1 MSSKKLNPF
10 KDFQSDQIQRSS
22 RKIFTAHCACRN
34 AALNLTPVTGTTN
47 GFIFQIINSLIESW
61 GVRLTWFDCNGSR
74 TIDTTGLYS
83 LTDFTRPSRPF
94 TRWPDFTTKT
104 RILHSFAFLCKLEL
118 LLFKAHWNYQI
129 LNLKE
134 KTKRILVVVVKW
146 LHRANA
152 WPIRIRTGSF
162 PWPRF
167 PPVSVE
173 SFEWSHHRV
182 SPTDSKVK
190 TSY

>member
-1 MSSKKLNPF
+1 MNTNKISIWIRHSVMKHKHSIEIFFVVSSILLHLSFLKTEPNWLNSNHRLDYVGERNGTCSEYKTINF
-10 KDFQSDQIQRSS
+10 KG
-22 RKIFTAHCACRN
+22 N
-34 AALNLTPVTGTTN
+34 
-47 GFIFQIINSLIESW
+47 
-61 GVRLTWFDCNGSR
+61 
-74 TIDTTGLYS
+74 
-83 LTDFTRPSRPF
+83 RPSAWWRH
-94 TRWPDFTTKT
+94 FTTMT
-104 RILHSFAFLCKLEL
+104 RILQGFAFLCKLEL